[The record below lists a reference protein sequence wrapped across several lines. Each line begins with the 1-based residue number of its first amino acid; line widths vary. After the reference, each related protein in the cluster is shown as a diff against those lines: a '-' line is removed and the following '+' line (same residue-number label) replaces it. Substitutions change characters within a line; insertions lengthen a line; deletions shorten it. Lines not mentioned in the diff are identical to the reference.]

1 MTVLNNLLFVN
12 RDIEFAKELLELIGL
27 YQLKDRYPNELSG
40 GEKQRVALARALI
53 KRPKILLL
61 DEPMS
66 ALDIELRERLQNK
79 IREIVKEFQLP
90 TIIVSHDL
98 HEVYSVADTIAK
110 IKRGKLIS
118 IRKKE
123 EFIGNSLEGR
133 VIEVNRDFATI
144 LVGKELIRV
153 KNRDFKVGTY
163 VTLDIN
169 I

>member
-1 MTVLNNLLFVN
+1 
-12 RDIEFAKELLELIGL
+12 
-27 YQLKDRYPNELSG
+27 
-40 GEKQRVALARALI
+40 
-53 KRPKILLL
+53 
-61 DEPMS
+61 MS

-153 KNRDFKVGTY
+153 KN
-163 VTLDIN
+163 
-169 I
+169 